1 MQLAISAI
9 IPEELLVF
17 RIKSLLNISYLSQI
31 SLDSSFK
38 ESPTLLLSLIIHGLN
53 DTSSGE
59 SEAGAGCVA
68 PFVLFY
74 FVMSFN
80 LCNVLHYR
88 VNSITNISYL
98 AMQTICGALLHTCSN
113 QIKKIIRSIHYWLL
127 RYKGNRK

>member
-1 MQLAISAI
+1 MQLAISAT

-17 RIKSLLNISYLSQI
+17 LIKSLLNISYLSQI
-31 SLDSSFK
+31 SLDSSFE
-38 ESPTLLLSLIIHGLN
+38 ESPTLLLLIIHGLN
-53 DTSSGE
+53 DSSGE

-80 LCNVLHYR
+80 LCSVLHYR

-113 QIKKIIRSIHYWLL
+113 QI
-127 RYKGNRK
+127 